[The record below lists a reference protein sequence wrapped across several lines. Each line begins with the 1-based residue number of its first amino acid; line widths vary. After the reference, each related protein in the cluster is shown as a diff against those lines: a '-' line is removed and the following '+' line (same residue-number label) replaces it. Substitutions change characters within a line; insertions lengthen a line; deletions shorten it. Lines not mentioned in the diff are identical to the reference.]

1 MLTLRSCVVGVVA
14 VLLVSGVAGACSGGL
29 ERVDGPCPSGQELRE
44 ERHDAT
50 SIKSQGCAG
59 TDSEGNYRRQGHWE
73 FFHPNG
79 EQRGEGSYV
88 DGILVG
94 GETDFTGLPSDGRE
108 GLWVVWYTN
117 GQRRFEGRYRD
128 GELEG
133 FSTEWFANGQKR
145 QERSYRDGEVEGLT
159 TQWHENGQK
168 WSEATYLN
176 GTRTSR
182 TEWDESGN
190 QTRAD

>member
-1 MLTLRSCVVGVVA
+1 VRVQADLNESMVPVRAVKSLRNNTVTPSVGVW
-14 VLLVSGVAGACSGGL
+14 
-29 ERVDGPCPSGQELRE
+29 R
-44 ERHDAT
+44 
-50 SIKSQGCAG
+50 GCVG
-59 TDSEGNYRRQGHWE
+59 TDSEGNYRRQGRWD

-88 DGILVG
+88 DGIPVG
-94 GETDFTGLPSDGRE
+94 GETDFTGLPSDGPE

-117 GQRRFEGRYRD
+117 GQRRFEGRCRD

-133 FSTEWFANGQKR
+133 FSTEWFA
-145 QERSYRDGEVEGLT
+145 
-159 TQWHENGQK
+159 NGQK

>member
-1 MLTLRSCVVGVVA
+1 MTRRIPAVCVA
-14 VLLVSGVAGACSGGL
+14 FVLLVGTMAGACSGGL
-29 ERVDGPCPSGQELRE
+29 ERFNSPCPGDQELRE
-44 ERHDAT
+44 ERYSPT
-50 SIKSQGCAG
+50 SIKSQGCVG
-59 TDSEGNYRRQGHWE
+59 TDSENNYRRQGHWE

-145 QERSYRDGEVEGLT
+145 QESSYRDGEVEGLT
-159 TQWHENGQK
+159 TQWLPNGQK

>member
-1 MLTLRSCVVGVVA
+1 MTRRIPAVCVA
-14 VLLVSGVAGACSGGL
+14 LVLLVSGVAGACSGGL
-29 ERVDGPCPSGQELRE
+29 ERVDGPCPSGQELRNNTVTPSVGVW
-44 ERHDAT
+44 R
-50 SIKSQGCAG
+50 GCAG
-59 TDSEGNYRRQGHWE
+59 TDSEGNYRRQGRWE

-117 GQRRFEGRYRD
+117 GQRRFEGGYRD

-145 QERSYRDGEVEGLT
+145 QERSYRAGEVEGLT

-168 WSEATYLN
+168 WSEGTYLN